1 MAMRNLRPEIYK
13 KPKPN
18 VSKTLPIA
26 ESDPNWYK
34 NPAVTEALFNGL
46 RQGRDLKTS
55 CESVG
60 VTKPQYDKALRDGYQ
75 AIITPVNIRT
85 PEQNALASF
94 YAEAKRSVS
103 LFEESAVGVILKAM
117 EYGDWKAAAW
127 LLERRLPE
135 VYGKRELPPLVSEN
149 DQRAQAIQIQI
160 VDSNGKETVD
170 RLKAIEDEV
179 REDIGKPLP
188 EAIEEKR

>member
-1 MAMRNLRPEIYK
+1 MRNLKPQTYK
-13 KPKPN
+13 KPNPSFKEM
-18 VSKTLPIA
+18 PIA
-26 ESDPNWYK
+26 TVDEHWYR
-34 NPAVTEALFNGL
+34 NPAITEALFNGL
-46 RQGRDLKTS
+46 KQGRDLKTA

-75 AIITPVNIRT
+75 AIITPVSIRT

-103 LFEESAVGVILKAM
+103 VFEETAVGVILKAM
-117 EYGDWKAAAW
+117 KYGDWKAAAW

-160 VDSNGKETVD
+160 VDSNGKDTLD
-170 RLKAIEDEV
+170 RLKAIENEV

-188 EAIEEKR
+188 ETIEEKKE